1 MVLGIDRDLHVV
13 AHDAGA
19 ATARCHRAA
28 VRVGQRYLLIWR
40 SQHLL
45 LHRREA
51 LHLAF
56 ELGELLLEVCRL
68 GRKRLRRLLQIGRVE
83 LAQIPRDARLELR
96 PAPLHFRARKVAVA
110 IVDGL
115 ELAPVDGDARFGEQT
130 HVAAQRDE
138 LGAHLADRRP
148 IVLAEI
154 GNRFVIRDQS
164 AEKPDHLE
172 IATGLTLQPPA
183 RLHPIE
189 IAVDVELEQ
198 GRGMIRGPA
207 RYFRHNA
214 FEPELAQIKRIDER
228 IDRANR
234 IALINPFIQ
243 AFGQQSRLPAIRP
256 NQEALHRFPPQIA
269 RRIITSRTFSRSQG
283 HSRPGRAR

>member
-1 MVLGIDRDLHVV
+1 MVLDIDRDLHVV

-51 LHLAF
+51 LHLAS

-164 AEKPDHLE
+164 AES
-172 IATGLTLQPPA
+172 Q
-183 RLHPIE
+183 
-189 IAVDVELEQ
+189 
-198 GRGMIRGPA
+198 
-207 RYFRHNA
+207 
-214 FEPELAQIKRIDER
+214 
-228 IDRANR
+228 
-234 IALINPFIQ
+234 
-243 AFGQQSRLPAIRP
+243 
-256 NQEALHRFPPQIA
+256 
-269 RRIITSRTFSRSQG
+269 ITSRLRPASRS
-283 HSRPGRAR
+283 SRRLDCTRLR

>member
-1 MVLGIDRDLHVV
+1 MVLDIDRDLHVV

-40 SQHLL
+40 SQHLF

-115 ELAPVDGDARFGEQT
+115 ELAPVDGDARFGEDRKST
-130 HVAAQRDE
+130 HLNSSHMSISYAVFC
-138 LGAHLADRRP
+138 LKKKKTTRRRTTT
-148 IVLAEI
+148 E
-154 GNRFVIRDQS
+154 
-164 AEKPDHLE
+164 
-172 IATGLTLQPPA
+172 TG
-183 RLHPIE
+183 R
-189 IAVDVELEQ
+189 
-198 GRGMIRGPA
+198 
-207 RYFRHNA
+207 
-214 FEPELAQIKRIDER
+214 
-228 IDRANR
+228 
-234 IALINPFIQ
+234 
-243 AFGQQSRLPAIRP
+243 
-256 NQEALHRFPPQIA
+256 
-269 RRIITSRTFSRSQG
+269 TSYC
-283 HSRPGRAR
+283 